1 MSQSR
6 ITVLPS
12 GVLQIQGVEQ
22 ADAGSYRCVATN
34 IASRRRSSE
43 AVLTVTAAS
52 SPRVPQRPRIIAG
65 PQNLTV
71 AVHSTALLECMATGN
86 PRPLISWSR
95 ADHKSIDVHKT
106 KVLGNGN
113 LLISDVKPQHAG
125 IYFCRATTPGTRNY
139 TIAAANIT
147 VI

>member
-1 MSQSR
+1 M
-6 ITVLPS
+6 
-12 GVLQIQGVEQ
+12 LQYANVSF
-22 ADAGSYRCVATN
+22 ALFS
-34 IASRRRSSE
+34 
-43 AVLTVTAAS
+43 TAP

-65 PQNLTV
+65 PQNLTA

-147 VI
+147 VLGRVSELGVSAGLIFTIKGLKKVLNQRIQIHGI